1 MNTRLQRFLFIL
13 TISILLWSI
22 ILNIL
27 SGGDWGWQV
36 VALAWAVIAMM
47 NQLELNQKDE

>member
-36 VALAWAVIAMM
+36 VALTWAVIAMM

>member
-36 VALAWAVIAMM
+36 VALAWAVIAIM

>member
-27 SGGDWGWQV
+27 SGGEWGWQV
-36 VALAWAVIAMM
+36 VALAWAVIAIM